1 MDDATKAALDALNDR
16 LAAAERATADA
27 VNRLDAMAGDVRH
40 ALQNAADI
48 SGFSRALVQLH
59 DTVKKYHENTFGPG
73 TFVLND
79 AENAA
84 E

>member
-1 MDDATKAALDALNDR
+1 MDDATKAAIDALNDR
-16 LAAAERATADA
+16 LAAAERLTADTI
-27 VNRLDAMAGDVRH
+27 NRLDAMAGDVRH
-40 ALQNAADI
+40 ALQNAADT

-79 AENAA
+79 APETG